1 VTQAVIQWLLVLTAA
16 SIRNWREH
24 TLKHY
29 ETRNTYG
36 DSAKWNCLVRELEE
50 LVGNGKWK

>member
-50 LVGNGKWK
+50 FVEKGM